1 MKQNK
6 NIFLVVQRNFD
17 KSLIPQTKPISYLKA
32 RSLIKQLVNES
43 GRRRHGNIN
52 FAQFVI
58 VRKDFPGVIR

>member
-1 MKQNK
+1 MKQN
-6 NIFLVVQRNFD
+6 NQFLVVQKNFRD
-17 KSLIPQTKPISYLKA
+17 MIAQTKPISYLKA
-32 RSLIKQLVNES
+32 RNLVKKLTLEC